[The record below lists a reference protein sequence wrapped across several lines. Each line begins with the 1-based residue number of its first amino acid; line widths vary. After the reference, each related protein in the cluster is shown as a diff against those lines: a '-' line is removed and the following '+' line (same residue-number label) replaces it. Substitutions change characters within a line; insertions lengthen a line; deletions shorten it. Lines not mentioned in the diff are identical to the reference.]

1 LGNLKDY
8 RYFCALMNK
17 HFFKIFLFWC
27 MALVFAGCSD
37 FQKILKSDNVDK
49 KYEAALKYYD
59 KKDYYKAGILL
70 EELIPLL
77 KGRPESERAQFLF
90 ANTNYMQRD
99 YVLSAYYF
107 RTFVET
113 YPRSEYAEEA
123 LFLHTKS
130 LYKDSPSFNLDQ
142 TNTYTALEAIQEY
155 INRYPT
161 SKYVKEANE
170 MYDDLNDKLEVKA
183 FQSAKLYHQ
192 LRRYQSA
199 VVALGNFQ
207 KSFPSSEFNEEAAFL
222 QIESQY
228 NLARESVPEKQRER
242 YFEVV
247 ALYQGFVDKYP
258 KSKFLRTAESFY
270 SNSQGQLEKLRFSV
284 STTE

>member
-1 LGNLKDY
+1 
-8 RYFCALMNK
+8 
-17 HFFKIFLFWC
+17 

-77 KGRPESERAQFLF
+77 KGRPESEKAQFLF
-90 ANTNYMQRD
+90 ANTNYLQRD

-107 RTFVET
+107 RNFYDT
-113 YPRSEYAEEA
+113 YPRSEFAEEA
-123 LFLHTKS
+123 IFLHTKS
-130 LYKDSPSFNLDQ
+130 LYKDSPTFDLDQ

-161 SKYVKEANE
+161 SKNVKEANE
-170 MYDDLNDKLEVKA
+170 MYDDLNSKLEVKA
-183 FQSAKLYHQ
+183 FESAKLYHQ
-192 LRRYQSA
+192 LRHYQSA

-207 KSFPSSEFNEEAAFL
+207 QSFPSSEYNEEAAFL
-222 QIESQY
+222 RIESQY
-228 NLARESVPEKQRER
+228 NLAKESVAEKQRDR
-242 YFEVV
+242 YYEVV
-247 ALYQGFVDKYP
+247 GFYQGFVDKYP
-258 KSKFLRTAESFY
+258 KSKYLRTAEGFY
-270 SNSQGQLEKLRFSV
+270 SVAQTQLEKLRLSA
-284 STTE
+284 SNN